1 MGHGGGLTDWAA
13 ESREMVKRA
22 CDQAYR
28 MSGLT
33 PQDVDTAMIY
43 DAFTLNVPIDL
54 EGAGFCGVGEGGA
67 FVADGHLRLDGGSLP
82 TNPDGGGLSS
92 NHPGRRGIFLF
103 VEAVRQLREEA
114 TGRQVPN
121 ARTALCT
128 ATGAAFLA
136 RRGSA
141 AHLLGV

>member
-1 MGHGGGLTDWAA
+1 
-13 ESREMVKRA
+13 
-22 CDQAYR
+22 
-28 MSGLT
+28 
-33 PQDVDTAMIY
+33 MIY

-54 EGAGFCGVGEGGA
+54 EGAGFCAVGEGGA
-67 FVADGHLRLDGGSLP
+67 FAADGNLRLAGGSLP

-114 TGRQVPN
+114 AGRQVQG